1 MRLFYIINIILFIFY
16 TKNCFAKNEAAGM
29 PQMSIPDF
37 MPQLVWLCIV
47 FPLLYLSMKYIA
59 LPRISQIISNR
70 ALKISNN
77 INKAEE
83 IRDKIVQAN
92 KEHEIAVETT
102 NLEIKKIIN
111 NINIKATEEAEKKLQ
126 KCQSEINDKIQKEKT
141 KLEKEILKFNRNIE
155 SISLELVQDMA
166 KKIYNQEPETKILKT
181 KINKYA
187 ERYSNE

>member
-1 MRLFYIINIILFIFY
+1 MRLLFIINIILFIFY
-16 TKNCFAKNEAAGM
+16 TKNCFAKSEAAGM

-47 FPLLYLSMKYIA
+47 FPLLYLSMKYLA

-92 KEHEIAVETT
+92 KEHEIALETT
-102 NLEIKKIIN
+102 NLEIK
-111 NINIKATEEAEKKLQ
+111 L
-126 KCQSEINDKIQKEKT
+126 S
-141 KLEKEILKFNRNIE
+141 
-155 SISLELVQDMA
+155 
-166 KKIYNQEPETKILKT
+166 
-181 KINKYA
+181 
-187 ERYSNE
+187 